1 MSADFGVPT
10 SRLVLVF
17 VVHACDNWV
26 SGKRGDRVAVF
37 EVSRQVKRRC
47 ALAAELPT
55 DHPQVLDEIDALV
68 EQLPDPETLYAES
81 RAGSMAAVAA
91 LRNRLDAYL
100 TELAGCADEHADSR
114 VLGAGTTGMLVAV
127 ATGAN
132 PAAGSAMVS
141 RGNALQHLPK
151 VSASFAAGRVST
163 AHVAVVTA
171 EAPKITRFDLIESQV
186 VTIAETVEP
195 GELRRILGVLADQ
208 CRPEARDHTAE
219 DLHQKRSVSLSET
232 ANGMFRLD
240 GYLDPVAGAALR
252 EALNT
257 LMGRTSREDQRTATQ
272 RRADALTDLTTAGAA
287 NKHPLGVSQV
297 SVLVELEDL
306 SSDGAV
312 LEEDES
318 ALGARMLDLLT
329 CTAIVSVILGTR
341 REGVFVPLAL
351 ARGKRTANHHQW
363 RALIARDRGCLR
375 CGRAPRYCQAHHIH
389 HWRHGGTT
397 DLNNLVLLCNRCH
410 HDLHHGHY
418 TVHIDHG
425 IPHITPTTDRSP
437 PLTA

>member
-1 MSADFGVPT
+1 M
-10 SRLVLVF
+10 
-17 VVHACDNWV
+17 
-26 SGKRGDRVAVF
+26 AVF

-55 DHPQVLDEIDALV
+55 EHPVEVDQINRLV
-68 EQLPDPETLYAES
+68 DSLPDPEHLHAES
-81 RAGSMAAVAA
+81 RAGAMSAVAA

-100 TELAGCADEHADSR
+100 TALAGCADEHADSR

-127 ATGAN
+127 ATGSN
-132 PAAGSAMVS
+132 PAAGSATVA

-151 VSASFAAGRVST
+151 VAASFAAGRVST
-163 AHVAVVTA
+163 AHVAVITTD
-171 EAPKITRFDLIESQV
+171 APKITNFHLVEAQV

-195 GELRRILGVLADQ
+195 AELRRILGILADQ

-232 ANGMFRLD
+232 PNGMFRLD
-240 GYLDPVAGAALR
+240 GYLDPTAGAALR

-257 LMGRTSREDQRTATQ
+257 LIGRTSRDDQRTAKQ

-287 NKHPLGVSQV
+287 NTNPLGVSQV

-312 LEEDES
+312 LEDDES

-341 REGVFVPLAL
+341 RKNTFVPLAL

-363 RALIARDRGCLR
+363 RALIARDRGCIR

-389 HWRHGGTT
+389 HWRHGGKT
-397 DLNNLVLLCNRCH
+397 DLSNLVLLCNRCH

-418 TVHIDHG
+418 TIHIDEG
-425 IPHITPTTDRSP
+425 IPHITPVSDRSP

>member
-1 MSADFGVPT
+1 M
-10 SRLVLVF
+10 
-17 VVHACDNWV
+17 
-26 SGKRGDRVAVF
+26 AVF

-55 DHPQVLDEIDALV
+55 EYPVEVDQINECIDAL
-68 EQLPDPETLYAES
+68 PDPGHLYAES
-81 RAGSMAAVAA
+81 RAGAMTAVAA

-100 TELAGCADEHADSR
+100 TALAGAADEYADSR

-132 PAAGSAMVS
+132 PAAGSATVS
-141 RGNALQHLPK
+141 RGSALQHLPQ
-151 VSASFAAGRVST
+151 VAASFAAGRVST
-163 AHVAVVTA
+163 AHVAVITT
-171 EAPKITRFDLIESQV
+171 EAPKITNFHLIEAQV
-186 VTIAETVEP
+186 VTIAQTVEP
-195 GELRRILGVLADQ
+195 AELRRILGILADQ

-219 DLHQKRSVSLSET
+219 DLHAKRSVSLSET
-232 ANGMFRLD
+232 PNGMFRLD
-240 GYLDPVAGAALR
+240 GYLDPTAGAALR

-257 LMGRTSREDQRTATQ
+257 LMGRTGREDTRTAKQ
-272 RRADALTDLTTAGAA
+272 RRADALTDLTTAGTA
-287 NKHPLGVSQV
+287 NKNPLGVSQV

-318 ALGARMLDLLT
+318 ALGTRMMDLLT

-341 REGVFVPLAL
+341 RKGVFVPLAL

-363 RALIARDRGCLR
+363 RALIARDRGCIR

-418 TVHIDHG
+418 TITMDHG

>member
-1 MSADFGVPT
+1 M
-10 SRLVLVF
+10 
-17 VVHACDNWV
+17 
-26 SGKRGDRVAVF
+26 AVF

-55 DHPQVLDEIDALV
+55 EHPRVLDEIDALIDAI
-68 EQLPDPETLYAES
+68 PDPQSLYAEA
-81 RAGSMAAVAA
+81 RAGSLYALAR
-91 LRNRLDAYL
+91 LRNRLDAAI
-100 TELAGCADEHADSR
+100 TELAGCADEYADSR

-132 PAAGSAMVS
+132 PAAGSATVS

-151 VSASFAAGRVST
+151 VAASFAAGRMST
-163 AHVAVVTA
+163 AHVAVITT
-171 EAPKITRFDLIESQV
+171 EAPKITGFHLVEAQV
-186 VTIAETVEP
+186 VTIAQTVEP
-195 GELRRILGVLADQ
+195 GELRRILGILADQ

-219 DLHQKRSVSLSET
+219 DLHQKRSLSLSET
-232 ANGMFRLD
+232 PNGMFRLD

-252 EALNT
+252 EALTT
-257 LMGRTSREDQRTATQ
+257 LMGRTSRDDQRTAKQ
-272 RRADALTDLTTAGAA
+272 RRADALTDLTTAGQA
-287 NKHPLGVSQV
+287 NTNPLGVSQV

-312 LEEDES
+312 LEDDS
-318 ALGARMLDLLT
+318 VLGTRMLDLLT

-341 REGVFVPLAL
+341 RKNTFVPLAL

-363 RALIARDRGCLR
+363 RALIARDHGCIR

-389 HWRHGGTT
+389 HWRHGGRT
-397 DLNNLVLLCNRCH
+397 DLSNLVLLCNRCH

-418 TVHIDHG
+418 TVHMEYG
-425 IPHITPTTDRSP
+425 IPRITPTTDRSP

>member
-1 MSADFGVPT
+1 M
-10 SRLVLVF
+10 
-17 VVHACDNWV
+17 
-26 SGKRGDRVAVF
+26 AVF

-55 DHPQVLDEIDALV
+55 EHPVEVDQINRLV
-68 EQLPDPETLYAES
+68 DSLPDPEHLHAES
-81 RAGSMAAVAA
+81 RAGAMSAVAA

-100 TELAGCADEHADSR
+100 TALAGCADEHADSR

-127 ATGAN
+127 ATGSN
-132 PAAGSAMVS
+132 PAAGSATVA

-151 VSASFAAGRVST
+151 VAASFRAGTIST
-163 AHVAVVTA
+163 AHVAVITTD
-171 EAPKITRFDLIESQV
+171 APKITNFHLVEAQV

-195 GELRRILGVLADQ
+195 AELRRILGILADQ

-232 ANGMFRLD
+232 PNGMFRLD
-240 GYLDPVAGAALR
+240 GYLDPTAGAALR

-257 LMGRTSREDQRTATQ
+257 LIGRTSRDDQRTAKQ

-287 NKHPLGVSQV
+287 NTNPLGVSQV

-312 LEEDES
+312 LEDDES

-341 REGVFVPLAL
+341 RKNTFVPLAL

-363 RALIARDRGCLR
+363 RALTARD
-375 CGRAPRYCQAHHIH
+375 
-389 HWRHGGTT
+389 
-397 DLNNLVLLCNRCH
+397 
-410 HDLHHGHY
+410 
-418 TVHIDHG
+418 
-425 IPHITPTTDRSP
+425 
-437 PLTA
+437 

>member
-1 MSADFGVPT
+1 M
-10 SRLVLVF
+10 
-17 VVHACDNWV
+17 
-26 SGKRGDRVAVF
+26 AVF

-55 DHPQVLDEIDALV
+55 EHPVEVDQINEGIDAL
-68 EQLPDPETLYAES
+68 PDPDHLCAES
-81 RAGSMAAVAA
+81 RAGAMTAVAA

-100 TELAGCADEHADSR
+100 TALAGAADEYADSR

-132 PAAGSAMVS
+132 PAAGSATVS
-141 RGNALQHLPK
+141 RGSALQHLPQ
-151 VSASFAAGRVST
+151 VAASFAAGRVST
-163 AHVAVVTA
+163 AHVAVITT
-171 EAPKITRFDLIESQV
+171 EAPKITNFHLIEAQV
-186 VTIAETVEP
+186 VTIAQTVEP
-195 GELRRILGVLADQ
+195 AELRRILGILADQ

-219 DLHQKRSVSLSET
+219 DLHAKRSVSLSET
-232 ANGMFRLD
+232 PNGMFRLD
-240 GYLDPVAGAALR
+240 GYLDPTAGAALR

-257 LMGRTSREDQRTATQ
+257 LIGRTSRDDQRTAKQ

-287 NKHPLGVSQV
+287 NTNPLGVSQV

-312 LEEDES
+312 LEDDES

-341 REGVFVPLAL
+341 RKNTFVPLAL

-363 RALIARDRGCLR
+363 RALIARDRGCIR

-389 HWRHGGTT
+389 HWRHGGKT
-397 DLNNLVLLCNRCH
+397 DLSNLVLLCNRCH

-418 TVHIDHG
+418 TIHIDEG
-425 IPHITPTTDRSP
+425 IPHITPVSDRSP

>member
-1 MSADFGVPT
+1 M
-10 SRLVLVF
+10 
-17 VVHACDNWV
+17 
-26 SGKRGDRVAVF
+26 
-37 EVSRQVKRRC
+37 SRQVKRRC

-219 DLHQKRSVSLSET
+219 DLHQKRSLSLSET
-232 ANGMFRLD
+232 PNGMFRLD

>member
-1 MSADFGVPT
+1 M
-10 SRLVLVF
+10 
-17 VVHACDNWV
+17 
-26 SGKRGDRVAVF
+26 AVF

-55 DHPQVLDEIDALV
+55 DHPAELDKLHQIIDAL
-68 EQLPDPETLYAES
+68 PAPETLYAES
-81 RAGSMAAVAA
+81 RVGSMAAVAA

-141 RGNALQHLPK
+141 RGNALQHLPQ
-151 VSASFAAGRVST
+151 VAASFRAGRVST
-163 AHVAVVTA
+163 AHVAVITA

-219 DLHQKRSVSLSET
+219 DLHQKRSLSLSET
-232 ANGMFRLD
+232 PNGMFRLD

-257 LMGRTSREDQRTATQ
+257 LMNKTSREDTRTATQ
-272 RRADALTDLTTAGAA
+272 RRADALTDLTTAGQA

-329 CTAIVSVILGTR
+329 CTAIISVILGTR

-363 RALIARDRGCLR
+363 RALIARDRGCIR
-375 CGRAPRYCQAHHIH
+375 CGRAPRFCQAHHVH

-397 DLNNLVLLCNRCH
+397 DLNNLVLLCSRCH

-418 TVHIDHG
+418 TVHIDQG
-425 IPHITPTTDRSP
+425 IPRITPTTDRSP

>member
-1 MSADFGVPT
+1 
-10 SRLVLVF
+10 
-17 VVHACDNWV
+17 
-26 SGKRGDRVAVF
+26 
-37 EVSRQVKRRC
+37 
-47 ALAAELPT
+47 
-55 DHPQVLDEIDALV
+55 
-68 EQLPDPETLYAES
+68 
-81 RAGSMAAVAA
+81 
-91 LRNRLDAYL
+91 
-100 TELAGCADEHADSR
+100 
-114 VLGAGTTGMLVAV
+114 
-127 ATGAN
+127 
-132 PAAGSAMVS
+132 
-141 RGNALQHLPK
+141 
-151 VSASFAAGRVST
+151 
-163 AHVAVVTA
+163 
-171 EAPKITRFDLIESQV
+171 
-186 VTIAETVEP
+186 
-195 GELRRILGVLADQ
+195 RILGVLVDQ

-257 LMGRTSREDQRTATQ
+257 LMNKTSREDTRTATQ
-272 RRADALTDLTTAGAA
+272 RRADALTDLTTAGQA

-329 CTAIVSVILGTR
+329 CTAIISVILGTR

-363 RALIARDRGCLR
+363 RALIARDRGCIR

-389 HWRHGGTT
+389 HWRHGGKT
-397 DLNNLVLLCNRCH
+397 DPSNLVLLCNRCH

-418 TVHIDHG
+418 TVTVNRG
-425 IPHITPTTDRSP
+425 IPTITPAEDRAP
-437 PLTA
+437 PLLA

>member
-1 MSADFGVPT
+1 M
-10 SRLVLVF
+10 
-17 VVHACDNWV
+17 
-26 SGKRGDRVAVF
+26 AVF

-55 DHPQVLDEIDALV
+55 DHPQVLDEIDALID
-68 EQLPDPETLYAES
+68 QIPDPQSLYAEA
-81 RAGSMAAVAA
+81 RAGAMTAAAV

-127 ATGAN
+127 ATGSN
-132 PAAGSAMVS
+132 PAVGSATVS
-141 RGNALQHLPK
+141 RGNALQHLPQ
-151 VSASFAAGRVST
+151 VAASFRAGRMST
-163 AHVAVVTA
+163 AHVAVITA
-171 EAPKITRFDLIESQV
+171 EAPKITNFAAIEVQV

-195 GELRRILGVLADQ
+195 GELRRILGVLVDQ
-208 CRPEARDHTAE
+208 CRPEARDTTAE
-219 DLHQKRSVSLSET
+219 DLHDKRSLSLSET

-240 GYLDPVAGAALR
+240 GYLDPTAGAALR

-257 LMGRTSREDQRTATQ
+257 LIGRTSRDDQRTAKQ

-287 NKHPLGVSQV
+287 NTNPLGVSQV

-312 LEEDES
+312 LEDDES

-341 REGVFVPLAL
+341 RKNTFVPLAL

-363 RALIARDRGCLR
+363 RALIARDRGCIR

-389 HWRHGGTT
+389 HWRHGGKT
-397 DLNNLVLLCNRCH
+397 DLSNLVLLCNRCH

-418 TVHIDHG
+418 TIHIDEG
-425 IPHITPTTDRSP
+425 IPHITPVSDRSP

>member
-1 MSADFGVPT
+1 M
-10 SRLVLVF
+10 
-17 VVHACDNWV
+17 
-26 SGKRGDRVAVF
+26 AVF

-55 DHPQVLDEIDALV
+55 EHPLVLDEIDALID
-68 EQLPDPETLYAES
+68 QIPDPQSLYAKPAPDPCRPLPGCATAS
-81 RAGSMAAVAA
+81 TQRSPNSLAA
-91 LRNRLDAYL
+91 LMSSPIRRCWVPGRP
-100 TELAGCADEHADSR
+100 GCWSR
-114 VLGAGTTGMLVAV
+114 WPPARTRRPGRRRCPGAT
-127 ATGAN
+127 
-132 PAAGSAMVS
+132 PCK
-141 RGNALQHLPK
+141 HLPQ
-151 VSASFAAGRVST
+151 VAASFAAGRMST
-163 AHVAVVTA
+163 AHVAVITA
-171 EAPKITRFDLIESQV
+171 EAPKITHFSLIEAQV
-186 VTIAETVEP
+186 VTIAQTVEP
-195 GELRRILGVLADQ
+195 AELRRILGILADQ

-219 DLHQKRSVSLSET
+219 DLHAKRSVSLSET
-232 ANGMFRLD
+232 PNGMFRLD

-257 LMGRTSREDQRTATQ
+257 LMGRTGREDTRTAKQ
-272 RRADALTDLTTAGAA
+272 RRADALTDLTTAGTA
-287 NKHPLGVSQV
+287 NKNPLGVSQV

-318 ALGARMLDLLT
+318 ALGTRMLDLLT

-341 REGVFVPLAL
+341 RKGVFVPLAL

-363 RALIARDRGCLR
+363 RALIARDRGCIR

-418 TVHIDHG
+418 TITMDHG

>member
-1 MSADFGVPT
+1 M
-10 SRLVLVF
+10 
-17 VVHACDNWV
+17 
-26 SGKRGDRVAVF
+26 AVF

-219 DLHQKRSVSLSET
+219 DLHQKRSLSLSET
-232 ANGMFRLD
+232 PNGMFRLD

>member
-219 DLHQKRSVSLSET
+219 DLHQKRSLSLSET

>member
-1 MSADFGVPT
+1 M
-10 SRLVLVF
+10 
-17 VVHACDNWV
+17 
-26 SGKRGDRVAVF
+26 AVF

-47 ALAAELPT
+47 ALAGELPT
-55 DHPQVLDEIDALV
+55 EHPQVLDKIDELID
-68 EQLPDPETLYAES
+68 QIPDPHTLYAEA
-81 RAGSMAAVAA
+81 RAGSIKALAA
-91 LRNRLDAYL
+91 LRNRIDAAI

-114 VLGAGTTGMLVAV
+114 ILGAGTTGMLVAV
-127 ATGAN
+127 ATGSN
-132 PAAGSAMVS
+132 PAAGSATVS

-151 VSASFAAGRVST
+151 VAASFRAGRMST
-163 AHVAVVTA
+163 GHVAVITA
-171 EAPKITRFDLIESQV
+171 EAPKITSFHLIEAQV

-195 GELRRILGVLADQ
+195 SELRRILGILVDQ
-208 CRPEARDHTAE
+208 CRPETRDHTAE
-219 DLHQKRSVSLSET
+219 DLHQKRSVSLSQT

-329 CTAIVSVILGTR
+329 CTAIISVILGTR
-341 REGVFVPLAL
+341 REGMFVPLAL

-363 RALIARDRGCLR
+363 RALIARDRGCIR
-375 CGRAPRYCQAHHIH
+375 CGRAPRFCQAHHIH
-389 HWRHGGTT
+389 HWRHGGKT
-397 DLNNLVLLCNRCH
+397 DLSNLVLLCNRCH

-418 TVHIDHG
+418 TVHIDQG
-425 IPHITPTTDRSP
+425 IPRITPVTDRSP